1 MLFNLI
7 IILILFLAFYS
18 GVKRG
23 LILQLT
29 LTIGY
34 AVSFWFALNYHEVF
48 SYYVEMFIPYPTPL
62 TISTN
67 PFVLYGIEFLFELD
81 GAFYRGMSFLLILF
95 VGWLLTR
102 LIGGLLSFL
111 ADIPGIRVFNA
122 IGGAVV
128 SLVVHYIGLFLVLF
142 VLSTVP
148 LTFLQEQFASSTLA
162 RGIVTSTP
170 ELSAQF
176 YDWWVEDSIDN

>member
-1 MLFNLI
+1 MLFNVI
-7 IILILFLAFYS
+7 IIFLLFLAFYS
-18 GVKRG
+18 GVRRG

-34 AVSFWFALNYHEVF
+34 AVSFWFALNYHDAM

-67 PFVLYGIEFLFELD
+67 PFVLYGIEFLYELD
-81 GAFYRGMSFLLILF
+81 GAFYRGLSFLLILF

-111 ADIPGIRVFNA
+111 ADVPGIRVFNA

-128 SLVVHYIGLFLVLF
+128 SLFVHYIGLFLILF

-148 LTFLQEQFASSTLA
+148 LGFLQDQFASSSLA

-176 YDWWVEDSIDN
+176 YDWWVEDSVGN